1 MLYSQNYSKR
11 YSCSSVI
18 VLNILEDPMPA
29 NANSCF
35 PVRVLNIFEDPML
48 GNASLMRTVEKEIV
62 LDECSLKGE
71 L

>member
-1 MLYSQNYSKR
+1 MLYSQNNSKR
-11 YSCSSVI
+11 YCSSII

-48 GNASLMRTVEKEIV
+48 GNASLIRTVGKEIV
-62 LDECSLKGE
+62 LDEYSLKGE